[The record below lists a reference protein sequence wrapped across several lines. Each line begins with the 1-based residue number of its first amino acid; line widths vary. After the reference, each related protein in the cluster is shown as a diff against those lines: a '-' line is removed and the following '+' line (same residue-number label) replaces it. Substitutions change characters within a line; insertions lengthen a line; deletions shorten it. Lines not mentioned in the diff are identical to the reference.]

1 MLNISISVSIKILK
15 WEKWKSQLIA
25 TIVGPQEC
33 KLSQR
38 IAQENVYVRNSNE
51 TIYYYNKNKCPENAK
66 TLKFCKSD
74 SVRNT
79 QENVGLLQL

>member
-1 MLNISISVSIKILK
+1 MREMKI
-15 WEKWKSQLIA
+15 
-25 TIVGPQEC
+25 TINC
-33 KLSQR
+33 NYSRTQR

>member
-1 MLNISISVSIKILK
+1 MK
-15 WEKWKSQLIA
+15 
-25 TIVGPQEC
+25 
-33 KLSQR
+33 
-38 IAQENVYVRNSNE
+38 NSTE
-51 TIYYYNKNKCPENAK
+51 TMINYNKNKCPENAK